1 MLNSIPQ
8 IVILVFSVVLHEVA
22 HGRVA
27 LWKGD
32 TTARDAGRLAL
43 NPISHIDIFGTIIF
57 PLLLLL
63 TRSGILFGW
72 AKPVPVNPWRF
83 SDPKKDMALVG
94 AAGPASNF
102 LLAVVA
108 GILIRLSI
116 GSLGVNNALI
126 QALSFAVSINLVL
139 AFFNLMP
146 IPPLDGSRI
155 IMAFLP
161 QELAE
166 SYARIERF
174 GFIIIF
180 ALFFLGVF
188 HRVIFPIVYV
198 FFNLIVGR

>member
-8 IVILVFSVVLHEVA
+8 IIILVFSVVLHEVA
-22 HGRVA
+22 HGQVA

-32 TTARDAGRLAL
+32 TTARDAGRLTL

-57 PLLLLL
+57 PLFLLL

-83 SDPKKDMALVG
+83 RDPKKDMALVS
-94 AAGPASNF
+94 AAGPGSNF
-102 LLAVVA
+102 LLAVGA
-108 GILIRLSI
+108 GILFRLSI
-116 GSLGVNNALI
+116 GSLGPNNALT
-126 QALSFAVSINLVL
+126 QALYFAILINLVL
-139 AFFNLMP
+139 TFFNLMP

-166 SYARIERF
+166 PYARIERF

-180 ALFFLGVF
+180 ALFILGVF
-188 HRVIFPIVYV
+188 QRIIFPIVYV

>member
-8 IVILVFSVVLHEVA
+8 IIILVFSVVLHEVA
-22 HGRVA
+22 HGQVA

-32 TTARDAGRLAL
+32 TTARDAGRLTL

-57 PLLLLL
+57 PLFLLL

-83 SDPKKDMALVG
+83 RDPKKDMALVS
-94 AAGPASNF
+94 AAGPGSNF
-102 LLAVVA
+102 LLAVGA
-108 GILIRLSI
+108 GILFRLSI
-116 GSLGVNNALI
+116 GSLGPNNALT
-126 QALSFAVSINLVL
+126 QALYFAILINLVL
-139 AFFNLMP
+139 TFFNLMP

-166 SYARIERF
+166 PYARIERF

-180 ALFFLGVF
+180 ALFILGVF
-188 HRVIFPIVYV
+188 QRITFPIVYV